1 MNKHDF
7 LEELNRHLLVLE
19 DEEQQDIL
27 EEYSQHID
35 MKVESGLS
43 EEEAIRDFG
52 SVKELAAQILEAYHV
67 KAEFSGDTVKEARK
81 LSIKPIAVHGT
92 DFRSMIVRFFKRL
105 FAAVRHGTA
114 CCIDAGKTLG
124 RKAAFLILWPI
135 RKIRSLPCREEKTVA
150 HDTERKKK
158 DRRKNTE
165 RTGIVPAMRTV
176 GHSITAAIKAL
187 FWGITRFCL
196 WCLKWCWN
204 LFMMFLALFGSLF
217 VLGSL
222 FCFGVLIVWLF
233 KGYPLAGLT
242 LVLLGTV
249 LCSGAF
255 TVFCISLL
263 RMNITKPYEAQDTA
277 IELTEEVQDA

>member
-52 SVKELAAQILEAYHV
+52 SVKELAVQILEAYHV
-67 KAEFSGDTVKEARK
+67 KAEFSGNTVKEARK
-81 LSIKPIAVHGT
+81 LSVNTIAVHGT
-92 DFRSMIVRFFKRL
+92 DLRDMIVRFLKRL
-105 FAAVRHGTA
+105 FTAIRHGAA
-114 CCIDAGKTLG
+114 CCFDEGKALS
-124 RKAAFLILWPI
+124 RKAARLILWPI
-135 RKIRSLPCREEKTVA
+135 RKIRSLPNREEKTVA
-150 HDTERKKK
+150 VDTERKKK

-165 RTGIVPAMRTV
+165 RTGIVPTMRTV
-176 GHSITAAIKAL
+176 GHSITAAIKAF
-187 FWGITRFCL
+187 FWGIIRFCL
-196 WCLKWCWN
+196 WCLRWCWN
-204 LFMMFLALFGSLF
+204 LFMMFLSLF
-217 VLGSL
+217 SGLFALGSL

-242 LVLLGTV
+242 LVLLGAV

-255 TVFCISLL
+255 TVFCLSLL
-263 RMNITKPYEAQDTA
+263 RMGKTKPYEAQDTA